1 MTTKVLIVDDN
12 ELYRTAFR
20 RNLMIQN
27 YDVVEAENA
36 EEAVRVHEEQNPDIV
51 VTDLSMRTPTEGL
64 DLIRSIKQVDPLI
77 PVVMISAVGTFEE
90 GSLAKEFGAEKVL
103 TKQRIDEQLEELYK
117 AIEQA
122 KSAGARN
129 REVRRQIDTIAG
141 DPEAASAESIARLR
155 EIIATPGQ
163 HPLLLAEAYDVLTAA
178 NTREIRRALEE
189 EIQKQEGGQVSMEEI
204 EASLKEEL
212 PDLSRFAPETV
223 KELKT
228 AEYFFRRQG
237 GDHPQPE
244 VDFSRNVG
252 FSYCFAVENEAKARL
267 RRKLNRFLSDSG
279 SIKLIRDLIDSRTGQ
294 LDLFYHQALLRL
306 QQNIQFDFTI
316 DNVRQVFQRILEHES
331 RYKPDGLKA
340 LGIMIVCFGR
350 TYEVPT
356 LKAKKRIANP
366 LGIKAFSSDEETL
379 HFAHLLVSLQHY
391 RNPYIHPEISE
402 MEKVSKIRETAIQCL
417 KKISALA

>member
-12 ELYRTAFR
+12 EPYRTAFR
-20 RNLMIQN
+20 RNLTIQS

-36 EEAVRVHEEQNPDIV
+36 EEAVRVHEQEKPDIV

-90 GSLAKEFGAEKVL
+90 GSLAKEFGAERVL
-103 TKQRIDEQLEELYK
+103 TKQRIDEQIEELYK

-122 KSAGARN
+122 KSAGARH
-129 REVRRQIDTIAG
+129 RELRGKIESISG
-141 DPEAASAESIARLR
+141 DPETASADSIAQLR

-163 HPLLLAEAYDVLTAA
+163 HPVLLAEAYDALTAA
-178 NTREIRRALEE
+178 NAREIRRALEE
-189 EIQKQEGGQVSMEEI
+189 EIQKQGGEISMEEI
-204 EASLKEEL
+204 EAALKEEL
-212 PDLSRFAPETV
+212 PELRRFAPETV

-237 GDHPQPE
+237 GDNPQPE
-244 VDFSRNVG
+244 ADFSRNVG
-252 FSYCFAVENEAKARL
+252 FSYCFAVENEAKTRL

-279 SIKLIRDLIDSRTGQ
+279 SIKMIKDLLDPKTRQ

-356 LKAKKRIANP
+356 MKAKKRIANP
-366 LGIKAFSSDEETL
+366 LNIKAFDSDDETL

-391 RNPYIHPEISE
+391 RNPYIHPEISD
-402 MEKVSKIRETAIQCL
+402 MEKVSKIRETAIECL
-417 KKISALA
+417 KRISALT

>member
-20 RNLMIQN
+20 RNLMLRD

-36 EEAVRVHEEQNPDIV
+36 EDAVRVHEEEQPDIV

-90 GSLAKEFGAEKVL
+90 GSIAKELGAERVL
-103 TKQRIDEQLEELYK
+103 MKQKLDEEIDELYK

-122 KSAGARN
+122 KSAG
-129 REVRRQIDTIAG
+129 VRLRTLRGTIEEIAS
-141 DPEAASAESIARLR
+141 DPEAASADGVKRLR

-163 HPLLLAEAYDVLTAA
+163 HPLLLAEAYDALTAA

-189 EIQKQEGGQVSMEEI
+189 EISKQGGEISMEEI
-204 EASLKEEL
+204 EAGLRKEL
-212 PDLSRFAPETV
+212 PELSRFAAETV

-228 AEYFFRRQG
+228 AEYFFQRQG
-237 GDHPQPE
+237 GDHPEAE

-267 RRKLNRFLSDSG
+267 RKKLNRLLSDSN
-279 SIKLIRDLIDSRTGQ
+279 SIKLIRDLMDPKTRQ
-294 LDLFYHQALLRL
+294 LDLFFHQALLRL
-306 QQNIQFDFTI
+306 QQNIEFDFTI

-350 TYEVPT
+350 TYEVAT
-356 LKAKKRIANP
+356 MKAKKRIANP

-379 HFAHLLVSLQHY
+379 RFAHLLVSLQHY

-402 MEKVSKIRETAIQCL
+402 MEKVSKIRETAIECL
-417 KKISALA
+417 KKISALT